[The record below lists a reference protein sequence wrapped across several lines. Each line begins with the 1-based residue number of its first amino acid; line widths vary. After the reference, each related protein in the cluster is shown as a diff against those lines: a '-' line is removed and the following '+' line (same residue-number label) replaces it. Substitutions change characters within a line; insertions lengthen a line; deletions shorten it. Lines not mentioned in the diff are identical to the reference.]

1 MNLNVKTFNS
11 NPYGYFSTHLIPHFK
26 KFFEGL
32 VITMERLVID
42 ASTTKALLKL
52 ELEHVGRGPCS
63 INLCSFKYFV
73 KKKLSN
79 LI

>member
-1 MNLNVKTFNS
+1 MNFGVNMGSDILFWNS
-11 NPYGYFSTHLIPHFK
+11 KRKFSK
-26 KFFEGL
+26 CAFFEGL

-63 INLCSFKYFV
+63 INLCGFKYFV
-73 KKKLSN
+73 
-79 LI
+79 